1 MYMNMPMS
9 AEIGQIALILALL
22 IAIAQSVLP
31 MLGAYRADARLMA
44 FGDRAAKAQ
53 FVLLAISFVALTIV
67 FVQSDFSVKLV
78 TVNSHTDKPLL
89 YKISGVWGNHEGSM
103 LLWVFI
109 LSIYGALVPV
119 FGKSLPAG
127 LKARALSVQGM
138 LSVGFLGFI
147 LFTSNPF
154 ERLNL
159 VPVNGQGLNPL
170 LQDPG
175 LAFHPPFLYLGYV
188 GFSMAFS
195 FSVAAL
201 IEGRVDAVWARWL
214 RPWVLVAWSFLTIG
228 ITMGSVWAYYEL
240 GWGGW
245 WMWDPVE
252 NVSFLPWL
260 VGTALLHSILVLGK
274 RHAMANWTILL
285 GITAFS
291 LSLVGTFVVR
301 SGVLTSVHAFAVDPA
316 RGVYILALLLL
327 ATGGGL
333 AMFALRA
340 HTLRGGPSF
349 TLVSKEGGLLLNN
362 LLLVTATFTVFLG
375 TFYPLLIEAFTNGK
389 ISVGEPYFDRTF
401 APVMVVLIAFMGIG
415 PLVKWREDSWASLK
429 GHLLKSLALIL
440 IISGLTFWLGKSVLG
455 ALSMGLAAYL
465 AFSTLV
471 AFGRKIKFGQAGSL
485 KLLRAQPASVW
496 GFFWAH
502 LGIAICMAGIT
513 GMSVWAGDGAK
524 VLKLNESMTVSGYE
538 FTLKSITPGAEQN
551 FQKLTG
557 LVEVQKNGRKIGA
570 LKSARRFYEVREM
583 ITTEA
588 GIQVRP
594 MRNLYV
600 GVGEGNAEKGWV
612 VRAYVHPLVNW
623 IWLGAL
629 LIAMAGFI
637 SIFDRGQRR
646 RDPP

>member
-1 MYMNMPMS
+1 MYMPMI
-9 AEIGQIALILALL
+9 AEIGQIALILSLL
-22 IAIAQSVLP
+22 IAVAQSVLP
-31 MLGAYRADARLMA
+31 MLGAHKGDARLMA
-44 FGDRAAKAQ
+44 FGDRAATMQ
-53 FVLLAISFVALTIV
+53 FILITVSFTALTIV
-67 FVQSDFSVKLV
+67 FIQSDFSVKLAA
-78 TVNSHTDKPLL
+78 VNSHTDKPLL

-103 LLWVFI
+103 LLWVLI
-109 LSIYGALVPV
+109 LSIYGALVPL
-119 FGKSLPAG
+119 FGKTLPAG
-127 LKARALSVQGM
+127 LKARALAVQGM
-138 LSVGFLGFI
+138 ISVGFLGFI
-147 LFTSNPF
+147 LLTSNPF
-154 ERLNL
+154 LRLNP
-159 VPVNGQGLNPL
+159 VPINGQGLNPL

-195 FSVAAL
+195 FSIAAL

-214 RPWVLVAWSFLTIG
+214 RPWVLLAWSFLTIG

-260 VGTALLHSILVLGK
+260 VGTALLHSIMVLGK
-274 RHAMANWTILL
+274 RHSMANWTILL

-301 SGVLTSVHAFAVDPA
+301 SGVLTSVHSFAVDPA

-333 AMFALRA
+333 TMFALRA
-340 HTLRGGPSF
+340 HTLRGGSNF

-362 LLLVTATFTVFLG
+362 LILVLATFTVFLG
-375 TFYPLLIEAFTNGK
+375 TFYPLLIEAFTSGK
-389 ISVGEPYFDRTF
+389 ISVGSPYFDRTF
-401 APVMVVLIAFMGIG
+401 APVMIVLIAFMGVG
-415 PLVKWREDSWASLK
+415 PLVKWREDSWASLRP
-429 GHLLKSLALIL
+429 HVLKSVVIIL
-440 IISGLTFWLGKSVLG
+440 VVSGLTWWLGKSVLG
-455 ALSMGLAAYL
+455 ALSMAVAAYL
-465 AFSTLV
+465 AYSTLV
-471 AFGRKIKFGQAGSL
+471 TFGRKIKFGQAGAV
-485 KLLRAQPASVW
+485 KLLQAQPAAVW
-496 GFFWAH
+496 GFLIAH

-513 GMSVWAGDGAK
+513 AMSVWSGDNAK
-524 VLKLNESMTVSGYE
+524 VMKLGESMTVSGYE

-551 FQKLTG
+551 FQKLVG
-557 LVEVQKNGRKIGA
+557 EVEVQKNGRKIA
-570 LKSARRFYEVREM
+570 TLKSARRFYEVRQM

-600 GVGEGNAEKGWV
+600 GVGEGDAEKGWV

-629 LIAMAGFI
+629 MIALAGFV
-637 SIFDRGQRR
+637 SILDRGKKRETQS
-646 RDPP
+646 

>member
-1 MYMNMPMS
+1 
-9 AEIGQIALILALL
+9 
-22 IAIAQSVLP
+22 
-31 MLGAYRADARLMA
+31 
-44 FGDRAAKAQ
+44 
-53 FVLLAISFVALTIV
+53 
-67 FVQSDFSVKLV
+67 
-78 TVNSHTDKPLL
+78 
-89 YKISGVWGNHEGSM
+89 
-103 LLWVFI
+103 LWVLI
-109 LSIYGALVPV
+109 VGIYGALGPIC
-119 FGKSLPAG
+119 GKSLPAG

-138 LSVGFLGFI
+138 ISVGFLGFI

-154 ERLNL
+154 LRLNP
-159 VPVNGQGLNPL
+159 VPINGQGLNPL

-214 RPWVLVAWSFLTIG
+214 RPWVLLAWRFLTIG
-228 ITMGSVWAYYEL
+228 ITMGSIWAYYEL

-245 WMWDPVE
+245 WMWAPVE

-274 RHAMANWTILL
+274 RHAMAHWTILL

-301 SGVLTSVHAFAVDPA
+301 SGVLTSVHSFAVDPA

-333 AMFALRA
+333 VMFALRA
-340 HTLRGGPSF
+340 HTLRGGPGF

-375 TFYPLLIEAFTNGK
+375 TFYPLLIEAFTDGK
-389 ISVGEPYFDRTF
+389 ISVGEPYFDQTF
-401 APVMVVLIAFMGIG
+401 APVMIVLIAFMGVG
-415 PLVKWREDSWASLK
+415 PLVKWRKDSWQSLRP
-429 GHLLKSLALIL
+429 HLLKSLLL
-440 IISGLTFWLGKSVLG
+440 VLVVSGLTWWLGKSVLG
-455 ALSMGLAAYL
+455 ALSIGVAAYL
-465 AFSTLV
+465 AYSTLV
-471 AFGRKIKFGQAGSL
+471 AFGRKIKFGQTGSMVGSM
-485 KLLRAQPASVW
+485 KLLRAQPAAVW
-496 GFFWAH
+496 GFLLGH
-502 LGIAICMAGIT
+502 MGIAICVVGIT
-513 GMSVWAGDGAK
+513 AMSVWASEDAK
-524 VLKLNESMTVSGYE
+524 VMKLGESMTVSGYV
-538 FTLKSITPGAEQN
+538 FTLTNMTPGAERN
-551 FQKLTG
+551 FQKMVG
-557 LVEVQKNGRKIGA
+557 EVAVTNEGRKVA
-570 LKSARRFYEVREM
+570 TLKSARRFYQVRDM

-600 GVGEGNAEKGWV
+600 GVGEGDAEKGWV
-612 VRAYVHPLVNW
+612 VRAYVHPMVNW

-629 LIAMAGFI
+629 MIALAGFV
-637 SIFDRGQRR
+637 SILDRGQKREVSS
-646 RDPP
+646 